1 MSSSTQQMSAT
12 EALDFHHFSV
22 QNAVQAQ
29 LACPSASCEAYRDIL
44 TRRRWKALGFAV
56 RKGEP
61 GTTITTW
68 ITTTSSED
76 DDGQPIRR
84 PKRVFVFC
92 RHQVERVH

>member
-68 ITTTSSED
+68 ITTTSPED
-76 DDGQPIRR
+76 DVDQPIRH

>member
-12 EALDFHHFSV
+12 EALEFRHFSV
-22 QNAVQAQ
+22 HNAAQAQ
-29 LACPSASCEAYRDIL
+29 LACPSTSCEAYRDIL

-56 RKGEP
+56 RRGER
-61 GTTITTW
+61 GTAITTW
-68 ITTTSSED
+68 ITTPSPED
-76 DDGQPIRR
+76 DDDRPTRR